1 MLIGKGWNFE
11 VLRMRRV
18 KPAFASPQN
27 SRTRVFVI
35 LEISNWEAMQQRRFP
50 SSEYAEVIGIET
62 IRSYP
67 LSIIG
72 PQPSN
77 TYDETPKMP

>member
-1 MLIGKGWNFE
+1 
-11 VLRMRRV
+11 MRRV

-62 IRSYP
+62 K
-67 LSIIG
+67 LSTINHR
-72 PQPSN
+72 PSAFK
-77 TYDETPKMP
+77 YV